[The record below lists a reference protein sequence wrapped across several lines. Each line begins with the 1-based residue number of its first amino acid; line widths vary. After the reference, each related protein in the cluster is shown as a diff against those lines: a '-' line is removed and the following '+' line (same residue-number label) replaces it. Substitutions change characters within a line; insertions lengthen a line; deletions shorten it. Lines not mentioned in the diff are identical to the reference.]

1 MSLFSISHPY
11 FSWKGKTFY
20 EITTTL
26 RKNTNSNTKNPL
38 FFGPQPIKGYRR
50 EIASNTAG
58 SCNQRVSRRI
68 DELNAPG
75 GSIVVANYTQAV
87 ANNGIIGLVD
97 PLLPNNKTLVGNA
110 CLDCNNNP
118 DNCKTTSTSSNNVC
132 FRQDYNARRRCRSAG
147 MIPRKFLNE
156 KNNEPAY
163 FTDYNQYLH
172 SRNKQFAQNQYVYI
186 RQGNPSITPGSAGS
200 FNNVYSASGLSHCK
214 KYPINATS
222 GNNQLQYVWLN
233 GITYTVTIPDG
244 NYDIH
249 DLNGA
254 LNRAMI
260 TNTHYYVNPLNFT
273 MVTLLTL
280 GYSTQYGVI
289 TVLTQS
295 KQDYSTYTVAP
306 FSSWGALTRNVPQ
319 LIVPSFLQ
327 SALKIPVGTYPA
339 VANLS
344 STSTTIFGAVQSALA
359 PAYVKM
365 YYKPSN
371 PTFAKQGGVSS
382 SERLVR
388 LKYNTIQTAAG
399 RTTDFSKAMASSLAY
414 GVPTPDYPTHIKS
427 KFGYPEICT
436 PVIKQYDNGLGLNQ
450 CKKFIYRS
458 A

>member
-1 MSLFSISHPY
+1 MSLFSIPISHPY

-26 RKNTNSNTKNPL
+26 RKNTNTNTQSSL

-50 EIASNTAG
+50 EIASNAAG

-75 GSIVVANYTQAV
+75 GSIVVANDYSKAV
-87 ANNGIIGLVD
+87 ANNGIIGTLD

-147 MIPRKFLNE
+147 MVPRKFVNE

-163 FTDYNQYLH
+163 FTDYAQYLH

-186 RQGNPSITPGSAGS
+186 RQGNPSVTPGTAGS
-200 FNNVYSASGLSHCK
+200 FKNVYSASGLSHCK
-214 KYPINATS
+214 KYSIKEVS
-222 GNNQLQYVWLN
+222 QNNLLQYVWLN
-233 GITYTVTIPDG
+233 GTTYTVTLPDG
-244 NYDIH
+244 DYDIF
-249 DLNGA
+249 DLNDA
-254 LNRAMI
+254 LNRGMI
-260 TNTHYYVNPLNFT
+260 ANQHYYVAPGNLS

-280 GYSTQYGVI
+280 GYSTQYGVVTI
-289 TVLTQS
+289 SSQS
-295 KQDYSTYTVAP
+295 KQDFSTYTAAP
-306 FSSWGALTRNVPQ
+306 SSSWGTLTQNVPQ
-319 LIVPSFLQ
+319 LIVPTSLQ
-327 SALKIPVGTYPA
+327 TALQIPVGTYPA
-339 VANLS
+339 VADNS
-344 STSTTIFGAVQSALA
+344 STLFGAVNSALV
-359 PAYVKM
+359 PGYVKM

-399 RTTDFSKAMASSLAY
+399 RTTGFSKAMASSLAY

-427 KFGYPEICT
+427 KIGYPDICT
-436 PVIKQYDNGLGLNQ
+436 PVIQQYDNGLGLNQ